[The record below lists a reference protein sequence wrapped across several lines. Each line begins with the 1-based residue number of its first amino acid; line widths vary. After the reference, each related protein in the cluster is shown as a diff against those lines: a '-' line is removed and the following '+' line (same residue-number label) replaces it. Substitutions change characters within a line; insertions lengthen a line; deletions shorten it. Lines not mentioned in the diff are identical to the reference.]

1 MNCRMGHSG
10 KQLWQRMCRNFQNE
24 PKSSSKVERMGA
36 LIFACMLHPST
47 SYRAGWSYLI
57 HGWLDFHPSTSS
69 GSSNQASLCI
79 QPKIRCARLFY
90 LTRWLWAWLIS
101 CLLIVT
107 CFKDIYT
114 RSRVIGVH
122 NFAKGLQLGSLV
134 LVADL
139 SGFVVADQGVD
150 IACLL
155 QEADGAGLGE
165 GFVADFSLG

>member
-1 MNCRMGHSG
+1 MRKKVNEATAFYAVRV
-10 KQLWQRMCRNFQNE
+10 NE
-24 PKSSSKVERMGA
+24 P
-36 LIFACMLHPST
+36 
-47 SYRAGWSYLI
+47 
-57 HGWLDFHPSTSS
+57 
-69 GSSNQASLCI
+69 
-79 QPKIRCARLFY
+79 
-90 LTRWLWAWLIS
+90 
-101 CLLIVT
+101 LIVT